1 MNPVILAH
9 GALGA
14 FDELVFLGIAL
25 VFIGM
30 MAVSWYRSQ
39 HIILEEDDKPKNE
52 RHRKPPSKP
61 SRSDLSWS
69 DVSQP
74 SLADP
79 HC

>member
-25 VFIGM
+25 VFVGM

-39 HIILEEDDKPKNE
+39 HIILEEDEKPKKDNQDEEAHVQTEAE
-52 RHRKPPSKP
+52 RFELK
-61 SRSDLSWS
+61 
-69 DVSQP
+69 
-74 SLADP
+74 
-79 HC
+79 